1 MEKIYRIFISH
12 SWSYSEDYDKIEE
25 FLDQEGVKYYN
36 HSVPKDDP
44 VHTNGTDKELYAAI
58 EAKIKGCSCVII
70 LDGVYSSYSKWINK
84 EIKIAQEY
92 NVSFDFKGKTT
103 YDALGC
109 EKCNNTGYFER
120 IGIFEVLIIDENIK
134 KLIVNNDPSI
144 EIRNEA
150 LKFGYKPLIID
161 GLQKVVDGITTL
173 KELNSKLAIY

>member
-92 NVSFDFKGKTT
+92 NKP
-103 YDALGC
+103 
-109 EKCNNTGYFER
+109 
-120 IGIFEVLIIDENIK
+120 IIA
-134 KLIVNNDPSI
+134 VRPWG
-144 EIRNEA
+144 A
-150 LKFGYKPLIID
+150 LKTS
-161 GLQKVVDGITTL
+161 KVVTDAADVVVGWNA
-173 KELNSKLAIY
+173 KSVANAVKDYAK